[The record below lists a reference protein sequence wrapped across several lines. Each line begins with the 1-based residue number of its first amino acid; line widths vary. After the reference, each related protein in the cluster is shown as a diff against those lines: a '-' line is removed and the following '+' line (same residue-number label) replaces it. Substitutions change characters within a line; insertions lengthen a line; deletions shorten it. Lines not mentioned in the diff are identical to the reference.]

1 MTLVVNLFGG
11 PGTGKSTNATYIFSE
26 LKRKGV
32 VCEYVSE
39 YAKDVTWEE
48 TQVLLNNQIH
58 VFSEQFRRQWRL
70 LGKVDVI
77 VTDSPLFLGLVY
89 FNHYNKDSSVF
100 SPQFTLAIQDM
111 ILYGFTEF
119 NNMNYFLTREKPYVQ
134 VGRNQTETEARQL
147 DEEVAQ
153 QLAQYYIPYKV
164 RGTNKEDADMIVNEI
179 MTYLDINQREQNAE
193 FINDR

>member
-26 LKRKGV
+26 LKRNGV

-48 TQVLLNNQIH
+48 TQILLNNQIH

-70 LGKVDVI
+70 LNKVDVI

-89 FNHYNKDSSVF
+89 FNHYNDTSVF
-100 SPQFTLAIQDM
+100 SSRFSHSISEV
-111 ILYGFTEF
+111 ILSGFLEF
-119 NNMNYFLTREKPYVQ
+119 NNMNYFLVREKPYVQ
-134 VGRNQTETEARQL
+134 VGRNQTEDEARQIDDEVRKSL
-147 DEEVAQ
+147 DDYQ
-153 QLAQYYIPYKV
+153 IQYDVI
-164 RGTNKEDADMIVNEI
+164 GTQKEDADEIVKDVCS
-179 MTYLDINQREQNAE
+179 TLFDINKE

>member
-89 FNHYNKDSSVF
+89 FNHYNRESGVF

-119 NNMNYFLTREKPYVQ
+119 NNINYFLQRTKPYVR
-134 VGRNQTETEARQL
+134 VGRNQTEEEARRI
-147 DEEVAQ
+147 DEEVRE
-153 QLAQYYIPYKV
+153 QLDTYQIRYGIC
-164 RGTNKEDADMIVNEI
+164 GTEKEDADTIVNDI
-179 MTYLDINQREQNAE
+179 MAHIGFSVEKN
-193 FINDR
+193 